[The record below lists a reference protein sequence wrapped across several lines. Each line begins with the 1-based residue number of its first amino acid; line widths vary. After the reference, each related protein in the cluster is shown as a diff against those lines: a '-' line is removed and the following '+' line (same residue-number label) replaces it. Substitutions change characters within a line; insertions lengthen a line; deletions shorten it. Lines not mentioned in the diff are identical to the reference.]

1 MNSETQQA
9 LLVLLVGMI
18 TVFVV
23 LSLVVL
29 SGKLLILLV
38 NKYGPVPQK
47 AKIQSRDFMPLLN
60 NTVSA
65 PSSYIEKKKLAAL
78 VSTVEI
84 VTQGKGRILKI
95 EKDSQ
100 N

>member
-1 MNSETQQA
+1 MNLEIQEA
-9 LLVLLVGMI
+9 FEVLLIGMI

-29 SGKLLILLV
+29 TGKLLILLV
-38 NKYGPVPQK
+38 NKFGPVPQK
-47 AKIQSRDFMPLLN
+47 AQIKRSDF
-60 NTVSA
+60 A
-65 PSSYIEKKKLAAL
+65 PILTDQLSTSTYIEKKKLAAL

-95 EKDSQ
+95 EKESQ
-100 N
+100 I

>member
-1 MNSETQQA
+1 MNPEIQHA
-9 LLVLLVGMI
+9 FLVLLVGMI

-29 SGKLLILLV
+29 TGKSLILLV
-38 NKYGPVPQK
+38 NKYGPMPKKASIQK
-47 AKIQSRDFMPLLN
+47 RDFVPLINDSLR
-60 NTVSA
+60 SK
-65 PSSYIEKKKLAAL
+65 SQLRKEQLAAL

-95 EKDSQ
+95 EKESQ
-100 N
+100 K

>member
-1 MNSETQQA
+1 MNSEIQHA

-18 TVFVV
+18 TVFIV

-29 SGKLLILLV
+29 TGKLLILMV
-38 NKYGPVPQK
+38 NKYGPVSQK
-47 AKIQSRDFMPLLN
+47 TKIQRRDFVPLLN
-60 NTVSA
+60 ESLN
-65 PSSYIEKKKLAAL
+65 SSSFIEKKKLAAL

-84 VTQGKGRILKI
+84 VTQGKGTILKI
-95 EKDSQ
+95 EKESQ

>member
-1 MNSETQQA
+1 MNSEIQQA
-9 LLVLLVGMI
+9 LLVLLIGMI

-29 SGKLLILLV
+29 TGKLLIVLV

-47 AKIQSRDFMPLLN
+47 AKIQSKDFAPLLTESLSN
-60 NTVSA
+60 KT
-65 PSSYIEKKKLAAL
+65 YIDKKKLAAL

-95 EKDSQ
+95 EKESQ
-100 N
+100 K

>member
-1 MNSETQQA
+1 MNSEIEQA
-9 LLVLLVGMI
+9 LLVLFIGMI

-29 SGKLLILLV
+29 TGRFLILLV

-47 AKIQSRDFMPLLN
+47 AKIQSRDFVPLINDSL
-60 NTVSA
+60 SK
-65 PSSYIEKKKLAAL
+65 SHFIEKKKLAAL

-84 VTQGKGRILKI
+84 VTQGKGTILKI
-95 EKDSQ
+95 EKESQ

>member
-1 MNSETQQA
+1 MNSEIQQA
-9 LLVLLVGMI
+9 LLVLFIGMI

-29 SGKLLILLV
+29 TGKLLILLI

-47 AKIQSRDFMPLLN
+47 AKIQSRDFVPLLN
-60 NTVSA
+60 DSLSK
-65 PSSYIEKKKLAAL
+65 SSNIEKKKLAAL

-84 VTQGKGRILKI
+84 VTHGKGTILKI
-95 EKDSQ
+95 EKGSQ

>member
-1 MNSETQQA
+1 MNSEIQQA
-9 LLVLLVGMI
+9 LLVLFIGMI

-29 SGKLLILLV
+29 TGKLLIVLV

-47 AKIQSRDFMPLLN
+47 TKIQSRDFTPILTDAIRSKSN
-60 NTVSA
+60 
-65 PSSYIEKKKLAAL
+65 IQKKKLAAL

-95 EKDSQ
+95 EKESQ